1 LHIVSFSRSRAASR
15 PAGDKVCQKKIYARD
30 VSGIGVDYQNAD
42 RDGFKPSAVPGLGCR
57 LTFIRGIKPASIGY
71 SFA

>member
-1 LHIVSFSRSRAASR
+1 
-15 PAGDKVCQKKIYARD
+15 
-30 VSGIGVDYQNAD
+30 VSGIGVNYQNAD

-57 LTFIRGIKPASIGY
+57 LNFIRGIKPASIGY